1 MSERAADGN
10 DKMAR
15 SVTREAY
22 GVELQLEVTTENGYT
37 VLTPRGDLDVAT
49 VRELRA
55 AIHDQLAAGNVHL
68 VLDLDEIEFIDST
81 GLGVLIGTRRRT
93 FDLRGSFSIVCE
105 NQRVLRLL
113 DLTSL
118 DKVFTIHA
126 EREDATARSVAR
138 SR

>member
-1 MSERAADGN
+1 
-10 DKMAR
+10 MAR
-15 SVTREAY
+15 PVTKEAD
-22 GVELQLEVTTENGYT
+22 GVELELEVTTENGYT
-37 VLTPRGDLDVAT
+37 VLIPHGDLDVAT
-49 VRELRA
+49 VRELRT

-93 FDLRGSFSIVCE
+93 YDLRGSFSIVCE

-118 DKVFTIHA
+118 DKVFTIHSD
-126 EREDATARSVAR
+126 RDVATARSVAR
-138 SR
+138 TR